1 MVLLFKKNYIIP
13 TKDWL
18 IPINK
23 FLTKDINTQ
32 GILFEAQLKYNE
44 KLKEIIKNKIDNR
57 KVIVKITYG
66 KNKNLQIFNDKIK
79 NKNHNIPNFVNT
91 YITIICHENELKIE
105 KNKQFCNGDKTDK
118 IITLEIMDK
127 YHSLH
132 SLKTNKILII
142 KSLLIQLLLAQI
154 NLFEKY
160 KYTHNDIHL
169 GNILYKKH
177 KEPITLNYKYINK
190 KLNNIKIEIILS
202 DYDNIFEFN
211 DENIDRYILCDIN
224 SETSS
229 SNLGNFNIYLQ
240 NSLLSNLI
248 KTTNTILNINKNK
261 YINKF
266 EKIFREKEEYFID
279 KNKEYLLNKQISKM
293 TNLGIEFYHLVIS
306 IFND

>member
-1 MVLLFKKNYIIP
+1 
-13 TKDWL
+13 
-18 IPINK
+18 
-23 FLTKDINTQ
+23 
-32 GILFEAQLKYNE
+32 
-44 KLKEIIKNKIDNR
+44 
-57 KVIVKITYG
+57 
-66 KNKNLQIFNDKIK
+66 
-79 NKNHNIPNFVNT
+79 
-91 YITIICHENELKIE
+91 
-105 KNKQFCNGDKTDK
+105 
-118 IITLEIMDK
+118 MDK
-127 YHSLH
+127 YHNLH

-154 NLFEKY
+154 NLFEKF

-202 DYDNIFEFN
+202 DYDNIFEFS